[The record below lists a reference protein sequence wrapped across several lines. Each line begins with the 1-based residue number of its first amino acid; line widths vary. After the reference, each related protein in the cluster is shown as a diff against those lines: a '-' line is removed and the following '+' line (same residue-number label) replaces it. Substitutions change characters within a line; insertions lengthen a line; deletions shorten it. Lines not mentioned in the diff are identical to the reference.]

1 MLKAIFIAYKR
12 HAAYR
17 ATFKELNGLSNKELH
32 DLGIDRSQ
40 VEQFASDAA
49 YGKEPKTEFNLFKNM
64 FKVKTEKDKIE
75 EYLSASVNRIDLE
88 NRLKDIDRG
97 LAPWQIRAK
106 SFAQGWAL

>member
-1 MLKAIFIAYKR
+1 MLKAIIIACKR

-17 ATFKELNGLSNKELH
+17 ATFNELNGLSNKELH

-40 VEQFASDAA
+40 IEQVAIDST
-49 YGKEPKTEFNLFKNM
+49 YGKDQKSDFSFFKNV
-64 FKVKTEKDKIE
+64 FKVRTEKDKIE
-75 EYLSASVNRIDLE
+75 EYLSASANRIDLE

-106 SFAQGWAL
+106 NFAQGWV